1 MPHTQSEGLALILT
15 REEFG
20 PRRYPKEKFCKER
33 MDIMTR
39 SALAIAFTVTS
50 LFLPEASQAGYQGSV
65 DRVTNAAN
73 GTTTLP
79 CYGDIRI
86 DGWTGNTSGSGIRIP
101 ASGQFDQ
108 SAFATTAVG
117 ITGYRDSVNDI
128 MRFVSSATKL
138 GMWRQDVANA
148 YGRSDFGP
156 SGFVYIGNLGINVC
170 PVGFRSIY
178 ATATWTPSASP
189 QLSGYG
195 VLNIV
200 RNETLSTPGTI
211 AGLDMAQGLG
221 TLSGSVT
228 LYGDTTNYVNNYSQA
243 SFGACAQANGADAVW
258 SFTTTAQGAYAFST
272 ANSGFDTV
280 LYVVR
285 ASDNAVV
292 ACNDDSAG
300 QGLTSRID
308 AVLAAGTYYV
318 VLDGYGSTAKGSFN
332 LFASWSGLLSETFCC
347 KSCTST
353 TNGKCVGGSDCAKGL
368 DGYTCVGDRTITVA
382 CGNNGSIYTGA
393 GGTADCF

>member
-1 MPHTQSEGLALILT
+1 MKRSILALPLT
-15 REEFG
+15 LT
-20 PRRYPKEKFCKER
+20 Y
-33 MDIMTR
+33 
-39 SALAIAFTVTS
+39 L
-50 LFLPEASQAGYQGSV
+50 LLPGTSQAAYHGWI

-86 DGWTGNTSGSGIRIP
+86 DGWAGNTSGSGTRIP
-101 ASGQFDQ
+101 GYGQFDQ
-108 SAFATTAVG
+108 SAYATTAVN

-128 MRFVSSATKL
+128 TRFVSPAVKL
-138 GMWRQDVANA
+138 GIWRQDVANA

-156 SGFVYIGNLGINVC
+156 SGFVHIANLGSNVC
-170 PVGFRSIY
+170 PVGSHNIY

-200 RNETLSTPGTI
+200 RNETLSTPGTLS
-211 AGLDMAQGLG
+211 GLDMSQGLG

-228 LYGDTTNYVNNYSQA
+228 LYGDTTNYVNHYSQA

-258 SFTTTAQGAYAFST
+258 TFTTTAQGSYTFTT

-280 LYVVR
+280 LYVIR

-292 ACNDDSAG
+292 ACNDDYSG
-300 QGLTSRID
+300 QGLTSRLD
-308 AVLAAGTYYV
+308 VVLADGTYYV
-318 VLDGYGSTAKGSFN
+318 VLDGYGLTSNGSFN
-332 LFASWSGLLSETFCC
+332 LSASWTGVLAETFCC
-347 KSCTST
+347 QSCTAT
-353 TNGKCVGGSDCAKGL
+353 QNGKCVGGSNCFKGL
-368 DGYTCVGDRTITVA
+368 DGYTCVGGYPTTVS
-382 CGNNGSIYTGA
+382 CGDTGSVYTGP